1 MLMMPLTSWSNEAP
15 RSITSPQPM
24 MVGGKSHALGISN
37 PVILQD
43 ISSGL
48 INPAIYATTESVPF
62 IGSFHRIYGAY
73 NYMLLGTSLQIES
86 PIKVETGWFPPVIT
100 LGLNYGS
107 MKLDGI
113 PETTLETFNSE
124 ARIREI
130 GLFSSGFNLYQAS
143 AAGNFFDLLGFD
155 IISFGVAGKILDQF
169 IKSESRQSLSFDVG
183 TILSYNL
190 GQFQINMLHI
200 GVSIVDIFASP
211 LKWSNGSE
219 SFLPPQI
226 YTGIRADLFDDN
238 AFLYLN
244 NGPKGL
250 AVSTEIL
257 LEEKIAL
264 QIGSDFSSFST
275 GVSIQLDNIT
285 GFADENYNM
294 RVDYGY
300 AQHEWPHEFDPS
312 QVLSL
317 SILGESRPKTPQ
329 IKTPERDLLI
339 NTSEYSLQGYGPKNT
354 TIRIYSND
362 TLKRT
367 IQSNR
372 FGFWKYTDF
381 PLKEGKNNI
390 YATAY
395 SIDSDLSV
403 KSESRVITS
412 DTIPPELDVTVTP
425 LSEKLKISATPV
437 NEEDL
442 KRIDGVVDRN
452 RLTFNK
458 EGASNWI
465 SEIPLPEDLRD
476 YSIIPDKMKQLQVF
490 AQDLAGNNTEIITIP
505 FFVEVTFPTNKH
517 VHYSDNIRIIGQAS
531 SIIKSATMNAQPVT
545 IDSNNNFAMPLNLKP
560 GKNPI
565 IMNIKTNSDQDL
577 TYYLKVLRLIDY
589 PDLTKEIRERREIQ
603 FLSTLGVLFGDT
615 DGNFYPNRPVT
626 RRYVSKLLVKILD
639 YALEP
644 VEFQLFPDVPQDDP
658 DAAFIQTAINAG
670 LIFGYPDL
678 TFKPDQELTLAEV
691 AYFFT
696 TAGIIEEQPLD
707 PLLEDEIIARK
718 DLAKFLAYAPEY
730 ERKVERLIDWD
741 KGYKIKPKNRR
752 RR

>member
-1 MLMMPLTSWSNEAP
+1 
-15 RSITSPQPM
+15 
-24 MVGGKSHALGISN
+24 MVI
-37 PVILQD
+37 
-43 ISSGL
+43 
-48 INPAIYATTESVPF
+48 
-62 IGSFHRIYGAY
+62 
-73 NYMLLGTSLQIES
+73 
-86 PIKVETGWFPPVIT
+86 
-100 LGLNYGS
+100 
-107 MKLDGI
+107 
-113 PETTLETFNSE
+113 
-124 ARIREI
+124 
-130 GLFSSGFNLYQAS
+130 GFNLYQAS

-372 FGFWKYTDF
+372 FGFWKYTNVDNKTPPIDVMNKLNQQYPIGTLLYSPIVLDDGDVGNGEECKHEDTVCPDHLVDIPHIQQF
-381 PLKEGKNNI
+381 SLFLKHCG
-390 YATAY
+390 
-395 SIDSDLSV
+395 
-403 KSESRVITS
+403 
-412 DTIPPELDVTVTP
+412 
-425 LSEKLKISATPV
+425 
-437 NEEDL
+437 
-442 KRIDGVVDRN
+442 G
-452 RLTFNK
+452 
-458 EGASNWI
+458 
-465 SEIPLPEDLRD
+465 
-476 YSIIPDKMKQLQVF
+476 F
-490 AQDLAGNNTEIITIP
+490 AI
-505 FFVEVTFPTNKH
+505 
-517 VHYSDNIRIIGQAS
+517 
-531 SIIKSATMNAQPVT
+531 
-545 IDSNNNFAMPLNLKP
+545 
-560 GKNPI
+560 
-565 IMNIKTNSDQDL
+565 
-577 TYYLKVLRLIDY
+577 
-589 PDLTKEIRERREIQ
+589 
-603 FLSTLGVLFGDT
+603 
-615 DGNFYPNRPVT
+615 
-626 RRYVSKLLVKILD
+626 
-639 YALEP
+639 
-644 VEFQLFPDVPQDDP
+644 
-658 DAAFIQTAINAG
+658 
-670 LIFGYPDL
+670 
-678 TFKPDQELTLAEV
+678 
-691 AYFFT
+691 
-696 TAGIIEEQPLD
+696 
-707 PLLEDEIIARK
+707 
-718 DLAKFLAYAPEY
+718 
-730 ERKVERLIDWD
+730 W
-741 KGYKIKPKNRR
+741 
-752 RR
+752 